1 MENFMKEIG
10 NALTSCVNGILR
22 KGILDKGE
30 FDGVCTVFYFSSN
43 CNGIV
48 HNMGDLTDLIGAYYN
63 EEDDAISFL
72 VHNADDSKEG
82 FPLSF
87 EDFDAE
93 VQAIILAELSQYN
106 N

>member
-1 MENFMKEIG
+1 MANFMDRAE
-10 NALTSCVNGILR
+10 NLLSSCVKNILR

-30 FDGVCTVFYFSSN
+30 FDGVCTVFYFGSN

-48 HNMGDLTDLIGAYYN
+48 HNMGELTDLIGAYYN

-72 VHNADDSKEG
+72 VHNADDTKEG

-93 VQAIILAELSQYN
+93 VQAVILAEL
-106 N
+106 

>member
-1 MENFMKEIG
+1 MVNFMNGGK
-10 NALTSCVNGILR
+10 NLLSSCVKNILR

-30 FDGVCTVFYFSSN
+30 FDGVCTVFYFSRN

-48 HNMGDLTDLIGAYYN
+48 HNMGELTDLIGAYYN

-72 VHNADDSKEG
+72 VHNEDDTKEG

-93 VQAIILAELSQYN
+93 VQAVILAELSPYN